1 MISSLGSSAAQISS
15 SIFSKLDSSNKG
27 YIAESDLQSAFDEL
41 SGSGSSV
48 SELFSSLDGD
58 SDGKVTEEELTS
70 GVSQLLSDL
79 NSQFDN
85 MRVQGGMPPPPPP
98 PASEEDDEGYTQ
110 DELES
115 IASTTTDTNLSSLM
129 SKVAEN
135 FEAADTNEDGKVS
148 AKEAMEYQ
156 RQTES
161 ANASNGN
168 SSNNSSTLDNI
179 SKQIAQLISAY
190 GETSSA
196 TTSGSSLSI
205 AA

>member
-15 SIFSKLDSSNKG
+15 SLFSKLDSNNKG
-27 YIAESDLQSAFDEL
+27 YIAESDLQSAFAAL
-41 SGSGSSV
+41 SQNGSSDV

-58 SDGKVTEEELTS
+58 SDGKVTQEELTS
-70 GVSQLLSDL
+70 GVSQLLSEL

-85 MRVQGGMPPPPPP
+85 LRVQGGMPPPPPP
-98 PASEEDDEGYTQ
+98 ASDEDDEGYTQ

-115 IASTTTDTNLSSLM
+115 IASTTTDTNLASLM

-156 RQTES
+156 RQSES
-161 ANASNGN
+161 ANTSQRSDSAG
-168 SSNNSSTLDNI
+168 LDNI

-190 GETSSA
+190 GETSGNVS
-196 TTSGSSLSI
+196 SSLSI

>member
-79 NSQFDN
+79 NSQFDS

-161 ANASNGN
+161 ANASNGD
-168 SSNNSSTLDNI
+168 SNTSTLDNI